1 MTREEILAAIREGI
15 VEIDALIVMDARI
28 RAIEE
33 KFFPRE
39 VVEQNERVF
48 IATVKGI
55 VQKLKGLDGEWK
67 TPGRVQ

>member
-33 KFFPRE
+33 KFLPRE
-39 VVEQNERVF
+39 VVERNEQVF

>member
-28 RAIEE
+28 RALEE
-33 KFFPRE
+33 KFLPRE